1 MMLIAA
7 VLEIAPES
15 SGALPTGLLAAA
27 YRASSVGYVMLVLR
41 GVSPQAVDRV
51 LDPLVSSSR
60 NWRLNGV
67 VYLDARDEQFVCSAA
82 KRARVVVAW
91 SDEFRAQLDARAI
104 PYTDVRSAMERLSEL
119 DRDIGVTI
127 PPPAPVASAFAPVPA
142 NVVNA

>member
-1 MMLIAA
+1 MMVIAA

-60 NWRLNGV
+60 TWRLNGV
-67 VYLDARDEQFVCSAA
+67 VYVDAHDEQFVCSSA
-82 KRARVVVAW
+82 KRARVVVAL
-91 SDEFRAQLDARAI
+91 SDEFRAQLDAREI
-104 PYTDVRSAMERLSEL
+104 PYADLRSAIERLSEL
-119 DRDIGVTI
+119 ERGIGVTI
-127 PPPAPVASAFAPVPA
+127 PAAAPMPSVAPVAAH
-142 NVVNA
+142 VVNA

>member
-1 MMLIAA
+1 MQIAA

-15 SGALPTGLLAAA
+15 SGALPAGLLAAA

-67 VYLDARDEQFVCSAA
+67 VYVDGRDEQFLCSAA
-82 KRARVVVAW
+82 KRARIVVPC
-91 SDEFRAQLDARAI
+91 SEEFRAQLDAREI
-104 PYTDVRSAMERLSEL
+104 PYADLRTALERLSEL
-119 DRDIGVTI
+119 ERGIGVAI
-127 PPPAPVASAFAPVPA
+127 PPAAPIVSVAPSAA

>member
-1 MMLIAA
+1 MLIAA

-15 SGALPTGLLAAA
+15 SGALPTGLLGAA

-51 LDPLVSSSR
+51 LDPLVSSTR

-91 SDEFRAQLDARAI
+91 SDEFRAQLDAREI

-119 DRDIGVTI
+119 DPGIGVTI
-127 PPPAPVASAFAPVPA
+127 PPAAPVASSFAPVPA

>member
-1 MMLIAA
+1 MRIAA

-27 YRASSVGYVMLVLR
+27 YRASSVGYVILVLR

-51 LDPLVSSSR
+51 LDPFVSSSP

-67 VYLDARDEQFVCSAA
+67 VYVDARDEQFVCSTA
-82 KRARVVVAW
+82 KRARIVVAS
-91 SDEFRAQLDARAI
+91 SDEFRAQLDAREI
-104 PYTDVRSAMERLSEL
+104 PYADLRCAMERLSEL
-119 DRDIGVTI
+119 EQGVGVAI
-127 PPPAPVASAFAPVPA
+127 PPAASVASVAVAS

>member
-1 MMLIAA
+1 MLIAA
-7 VLEIAPES
+7 VLEISPES

-60 NWRLNGV
+60 TWHLNGV
-67 VYLDARDEQFVCSAA
+67 VYVDARDEQFVCSAA
-82 KRARVVVAW
+82 KRARIVVAS
-91 SDEFRAQLDARAI
+91 SDEFRAQLDAREIAYAD
-104 PYTDVRSAMERLSEL
+104 PRTAMERLSEL
-119 DRDIGVTI
+119 ERGVGVTI
-127 PPPAPVASAFAPVPA
+127 PPSAPAASSFVPVPA

>member
-1 MMLIAA
+1 MRIAA

-51 LDPLVSSSR
+51 LDPLVSSNR
-60 NWRLNGV
+60 TWHLNGV
-67 VYLDARDEQFVCSAA
+67 VYVDARDEQFVCSAA
-82 KRARVVVAW
+82 KRARIVVAS
-91 SDEFRAQLDARAI
+91 SDEFRAQLDAREIA
-104 PYTDVRSAMERLSEL
+104 YADLRSGMERLSEL
-119 DRDIGVTI
+119 ERGSGVTI
-127 PPPAPVASAFAPVPA
+127 PPAAAVASVAPVAA

>member
-1 MMLIAA
+1 MRIAA

-60 NWRLNGV
+60 TWHLNGV
-67 VYLDARDEQFVCSAA
+67 VYVDARDEQFVCSAA
-82 KRARVVVAW
+82 KRARIVVAS
-91 SDEFRAQLDARAI
+91 SDEFRAQLDAREIAYDD
-104 PYTDVRSAMERLSEL
+104 PRSAMERLSEL
-119 DRDIGVTI
+119 ERGVGVTI
-127 PPPAPVASAFAPVPA
+127 PSAATVASIATVAPS
-142 NVVNA
+142 VVNA

>member
-1 MMLIAA
+1 MRIAA

-60 NWRLNGV
+60 TWHLNGV
-67 VYLDARDEQFVCSAA
+67 VYVDARDEQFVCSAA
-82 KRARVVVAW
+82 KRARIVVAS
-91 SDEFRAQLDARAI
+91 SDEFRAQLDAREIAYDD
-104 PYTDVRSAMERLSEL
+104 PRSAMERLSEL
-119 DRDIGVTI
+119 QRGIGVPI
-127 PPPAPVASAFAPVPA
+127 PPAAAVASIAPVAPS
-142 NVVNA
+142 VVNA

>member
-1 MMLIAA
+1 MRIAA

-67 VYLDARDEQFVCSAA
+67 IYVDARDEQFVCAAA
-82 KRARVVVAW
+82 KRARIVVAW
-91 SDEFRAQLDARAI
+91 TDEFRAQLDAREIA
-104 PYTDVRSAMERLSEL
+104 YADVRSAIERLSEL
-119 DRDIGVTI
+119 ERGVGVTI
-127 PPPAPVASAFAPVPA
+127 PPAAPVASVSPVTA

>member
-1 MMLIAA
+1 MQIAA
-7 VLEIAPES
+7 VLEIAAES
-15 SGALPTGLLAAA
+15 SGGLPTGLLAAA

-67 VYLDARDEQFVCSAA
+67 IYLDARDEQFACSAA
-82 KRARVVVAW
+82 KRARVVVAS
-91 SDEFRAQLDARAI
+91 SDEFRAQLDAREI
-104 PYTDVRSAMERLSEL
+104 SYTDVRSAIERLCEL
-119 DRDIGVTI
+119 EQAIGVTI
-127 PPPAPVASAFAPVPA
+127 APTAPVASSFAAVPA

>member
-1 MMLIAA
+1 MRIAA

-60 NWRLNGV
+60 TWHLNGV
-67 VYLDARDEQFVCSAA
+67 VYVDARDEQFVCSAA
-82 KRARVVVAW
+82 KRARIVVAS
-91 SDEFRAQLDARAI
+91 SDEFRAQLDAREIAYDDPRGGI
-104 PYTDVRSAMERLSEL
+104 ERLSEL
-119 DRDIGVTI
+119 ERGVGVTI
-127 PPPAPVASAFAPVPA
+127 PPAAAVASIATVAPS
-142 NVVNA
+142 VVNA

>member
-1 MMLIAA
+1 MRIAA

-15 SGALPTGLLAAA
+15 SGTLPTGLLAAA

-51 LDPLVSSSR
+51 LDPFVSSSR
-60 NWRLNGV
+60 TWHLNGV
-67 VYLDARDEQFVCSAA
+67 VYADARDEQLVCSAA
-82 KRARVVVAW
+82 QRARIVVAW

-104 PYTDVRSAMERLSEL
+104 PYADLRTAIERLSEL
-119 DRDIGVTI
+119 ERGLGVTI
-127 PPPAPVASAFAPVPA
+127 PPAATGASVTPVAP

>member
-1 MMLIAA
+1 MRIAA

-60 NWRLNGV
+60 TWHLNGV
-67 VYLDARDEQFVCSAA
+67 V
-82 KRARVVVAW
+82 
-91 SDEFRAQLDARAI
+91 
-104 PYTDVRSAMERLSEL
+104 
-119 DRDIGVTI
+119 
-127 PPPAPVASAFAPVPA
+127 
-142 NVVNA
+142 

>member
-1 MMLIAA
+1 MRIAA

-60 NWRLNGV
+60 TWHLNGV
-67 VYLDARDEQFVCSAA
+67 VYVDARDEQFVCSAA
-82 KRARVVVAW
+82 KRARIVVAC
-91 SDEFRAQLDARAI
+91 SDVFRAQLEAREI
-104 PYTDVRSAMERLSEL
+104 PHCDLRSGIDQLNELERGV
-119 DRDIGVTI
+119 GVTI
-127 PPPAPVASAFAPVPA
+127 PSAGAASIAPVPA